1 MLGTVRPMSTTSL
14 TATASMASWA
24 ESPDHGPDA
33 PLPRLAHAEVSFSYT
48 GDLVAKSECNYSLSY
63 ARDGTGAATGFETI
77 TGQRDGEEGS
87 FTLRHECR
95 FHAEGVA
102 TDIAVVPGSGTG
114 PFTDL
119 DGSGHFDIGHAAE
132 SWEWTLTS

>member
-1 MLGTVRPMSTTSL
+1 M
-14 TATASMASWA
+14 
-24 ESPDHGPDA
+24 
-33 PLPRLAHAEVSFSYT
+33 
-48 GDLVAKSECNYSLSY
+48 
-63 ARDGTGAATGFETI
+63 
-77 TGQRDGEEGS
+77 
-87 FTLRHECR
+87 RHECR

-119 DGSGHFDIGHAAE
+119 DGSGHFDIGHAAQ

>member
-63 ARDGTGAATGFETI
+63 ARDGTGEATGFETI

-87 FTLRHECR
+87 FTC
-95 FHAEGVA
+95 A
-102 TDIAVVPGSGTG
+102 TSAASTPKGWPPTSPSCPARALGRSPISTAPVTSTSATPPRAGSG
-114 PFTDL
+114 P
-119 DGSGHFDIGHAAE
+119 
-132 SWEWTLTS
+132 